1 MIAGFIGKIL
11 SWLAGK
17 GFLMFIQE
25 ALKAVQEERIRRD
38 YEEALI
44 LNAKYDAEA
53 LQRAGADATRERMRD
68 AEAAFGDDP
77 LVLRGWLLSR
87 DPATK

>member
-1 MIAGFIGKIL
+1 MLAGIFGKIL

-17 GFLMFIQE
+17 GFLMVIQE

-53 LQRAGADATRERMRD
+53 LQRAGADATRERIRD
-68 AEAAFGDDP
+68 AEAAMGDDP
-77 LVLRGWLLSR
+77 AVLRDWLLSR

>member
-1 MIAGFIGKIL
+1 MLAGIFGKLL

-17 GFLMFIQE
+17 GFLMFLQE

-38 YEEALI
+38 YKEALI

-53 LQRAGADATRERMRD
+53 LQRAGTDATKERMRD
-68 AEAAFGDDP
+68 AEAAMGDDP
-77 LVLRGWLLSR
+77 AVLRDRLRAR
-87 DPATK
+87 DPNTK